1 MSDALDRSGG
11 ADGPAVGA
19 PVVAAGGI
27 ASTGAGR
34 TGRSD
39 PDVKSVR
46 GGGRKA
52 HDAGVS
58 DNNILHAVDATI
70 EVAESVLLAA
80 ARAVDA
86 GKRHSRRAA
95 VTVAGDRAN
104 GFRVELDGIPPSLR
118 ADILPS
124 SGLRRAPRT
133 RWRSFALW
141 GLAGSASLLVAVMIA
156 GNPLSRPEGS
166 GLGPQAVDPT
176 TEPRLVVGSAERG
189 STGQA
194 LALGV
199 AIDHPA
205 DAAGLLVD
213 GLPDGAALSAGRA
226 SGANQWYVPAADVA
240 GVSLRPPRGFTGAVD
255 LSVELRLPR
264 GRVAERRAVRLEWA
278 RSAAAPTPPAGAA
291 GLPPRQLDPEEI
303 ASLRRRGEAFFA
315 NGDIAAARLMLM
327 RAAEAADARAALLL
341 ATTYDP
347 MALADNGIRGAFANP
362 ALARTWYE
370 RAKAFGS
377 PDAPRRLELLASQE
391 H

>member
-1 MSDALDRSGG
+1 
-11 ADGPAVGA
+11 
-19 PVVAAGGI
+19 
-27 ASTGAGR
+27 
-34 TGRSD
+34 
-39 PDVKSVR
+39 
-46 GGGRKA
+46 
-52 HDAGVS
+52 
-58 DNNILHAVDATI
+58 
-70 EVAESVLLAA
+70 
-80 ARAVDA
+80 
-86 GKRHSRRAA
+86 
-95 VTVAGDRAN
+95 
-104 GFRVELDGIPPSLR
+104 
-118 ADILPS
+118 
-124 SGLRRAPRT
+124 
-133 RWRSFALW
+133 
-141 GLAGSASLLVAVMIA
+141 MIA

-166 GLGPQAVDPT
+166 GLGPQAAAGTPPAAAAVDPT

-240 GVSLRPPRGFTGAVD
+240 GVSVRPPRGFTGAVD